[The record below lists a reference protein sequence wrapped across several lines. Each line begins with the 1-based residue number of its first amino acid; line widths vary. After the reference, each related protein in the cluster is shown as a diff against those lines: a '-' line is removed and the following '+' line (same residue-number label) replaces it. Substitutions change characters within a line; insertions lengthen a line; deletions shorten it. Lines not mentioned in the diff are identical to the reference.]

1 MHKVSFNF
9 TCLRPVA
16 FYAQLCNQY
25 IADTR
30 FDFSAGF
37 NNNRYFLEVEATEPQ
52 LAALA
57 DEIAA
62 KFLYSI
68 WLSYVDVSVIKNR
81 KGSKKPLAHAELNI
95 SYCSECQPQ
104 MVNAADANFLKLD
117 LVCPHCHGHER
128 INTLEQS
135 MAPQDLIAIA
145 ARLKN
150 NSSISLRSSGST
162 DISFESSSNLS
173 LSLQPFA
180 KNAGQQHILIC
191 NPQHLSQYFAVQHYH
206 TLALSSLEKPR
217 LKLMSADA
225 AVLSD
230 VTAANKHQVK
240 CKVQPTLTDSY
251 YQVSFAN
258 SRLLMALADQLNN
271 IGIDWVYIDINDSVS
286 ADTHNDLLKPLTK
299 SRAKPSVT
307 RINNAWV
314 EVASN
319 HQFSIHGASPLHDDA
334 QYKHYEASWNNK
346 QIHCRISAA
355 DNTTFTGMTETG
367 ITATRMTETG
377 IDAASCAMHAGLLNL
392 SEAVLSQIATRML
405 STQTLAATD
414 KQSITSAT
422 VYFSHDNPSV
432 VITQNKQQKITQ
444 FLRLPTFEQHGADII
459 AQLQHEESKVLA
471 KFTQAFPQQI
481 NQLALTT
488 LVKASDNIQHF
499 IGLAAMLILDD
510 EALNQLTTIDAKA
523 DAFHALAQ
531 QYHGNNAPRID
542 FPLCSE
548 NDYRSINWRR
558 TFASLMSFKLAGA
571 NPAILAFGFFDS
583 LADYLSNWLDHLE
596 QQQGIDAVVLAGNDL
611 VYNVLA
617 ERLCMRL
624 QKNYPLV
631 VNHQLDLDGANI
643 AIGGLYL
650 AKRRG
655 LR

>member
-9 TCLRPVA
+9 TCQRPVA

-68 WLSYVDVSVIKNR
+68 WLCSADVGVIKTR
-81 KGSKKPLAHAELNI
+81 KGSQKPLAHAELNI

-104 MVNAADANFLKLD
+104 MVNAADTNFLKLD

-128 INTLEQS
+128 ISTLEQS

-150 NSSISLRSSGST
+150 DTKISLSSSGST
-162 DISFESSSNLS
+162 YLSSELSSVSSSDPSSNFS

-191 NPQHLSQYFAVQHYH
+191 NPQHLSKYFAVQQYH

-225 AVLSD
+225 AVFSG
-230 VTAANKHQVK
+230 VTTAKHQAK
-240 CKVQPTLTDSY
+240 CKVQPTLTDPY
-251 YQVSFAN
+251 YQVSFAD
-258 SRLLMALADQLNN
+258 SRLLMALADQLNT
-271 IGIDWVYIDINDSVS
+271 IGIDWVYIDTNDSVS
-286 ADTHNDLLKPLTK
+286 ADTHNDLHKPLTK
-299 SRAKPSVT
+299 SIAKPSVT
-307 RINNAWV
+307 RINNTWV
-314 EVASN
+314 EIASN
-319 HQFSIHGASPLHDDA
+319 HQFSINGASPLHDVA

-346 QIHCRISAA
+346 QIHCRMSAA
-355 DNTTFTGMTETG
+355 DNTAVTELTV
-367 ITATRMTETG
+367 TG

-392 SEAVLSQIATRML
+392 SEAVISQIANRML
-405 STQTLAATD
+405 SNQTLAATD

-422 VYFSHDNPSV
+422 LYFSHDNPSV
-432 VITQNKQQKITQ
+432 VITQNKQQKIAQ

-471 KFTQAFPQQI
+471 KFTLAFPQQI
-481 NQLALTT
+481 HQLALTT
-488 LVKASDNIQHF
+488 LDKASDNIQHF

-510 EALNQLTTIDAKA
+510 EALNQLTSIDAKA

-548 NDYRSINWRR
+548 NGYRSINWRR

-611 VYNVLA
+611 VYSVLA